1 MVNAGDGVSY
11 EEFARATLNLGGFET
26 EKLETIDGDSLSR
39 PAPRPKNSRL
49 KCLFSE
55 ALGLPALPFWEG
67 ALKEFVGSYNQAD
80 KAGQR

>member
-1 MVNAGDGVSY
+1 MVNAGNGVSY
-11 EEFARATLNLGGFET
+11 EEFARVALDQGGYQA
-26 EKLETIDGDSLSR
+26 EKLETIDQASLNR

-55 ALGLPALPFWEG
+55 AVGLTALPFWEVG
-67 ALKEFVGSYNQAD
+67 LKDFVGSVYLAD